1 MPSKYFPGIKAKMG
15 RWHYYIVQM
24 TMRDLTMIEF
34 AHQFDEFGGGLSEA
48 LQRELKADR
57 AKGEIVQ
64 YLINQPDRFFNAIV
78 IAGFGSAPAWYPV
91 TLEDNPELRIIADE
105 ELTETFGILKMG
117 DRTHY
122 YALDGQH
129 RLLAIKELLDPAGE
143 FLARRPHGFENE
155 TMAVVLVTP
164 TEAEGVDEFR
174 KRFRRLFGNL
184 NRYAKKMDE
193 ATNIIMDEDD
203 SIAIS
208 LRRLFADHEYF
219 KTVGADKDSTR
230 IFTQKGKNIPAG
242 SQYFTNIEV
251 LYSMCTE
258 VLTSASRLNALSSNG
273 DNLKTFLRF
282 RPDDL
287 VLESMYN
294 ELATIWTALIK
305 VFPEFEKTGTEMR
318 DNNITGVPD
327 AKTQN
332 HLLFRPIGQIPL
344 ATVVRTVLDSAPSDP
359 TTVDN
364 IVKEIKWLQKIPW
377 DLGEL
382 PWRNLV
388 WVEKSG
394 GDTDTQSIWKITE
407 KPGKKIRNFIVSILL
422 TVHSGDRLDDLKDT
436 YFDLITVVPGNQTS
450 RDLLWEQFCDSLK
463 PK

>member
-15 RWHYYIVQM
+15 RWNYYIVQM

-34 AHQFDEFGGGLSEA
+34 AHQFDEFGGALSEA

-143 FLARRPHGFENE
+143 FLAKRPKGFDNE

-164 TEAEGVDEFR
+164 TEAEGIGEFR
-174 KRFRRLFGNL
+174 TRFRRLFGNL

-203 SIAIS
+203 SVAIS
-208 LRRLFADHEYF
+208 LRRLFSDHPYF
-219 KTVGADKDSTR
+219 KTVGPDKDSTR
-230 IFTQKGKNIPAG
+230 IFTQKGSNIPVG
-242 SQYFTNIEV
+242 SQYFTNIET
-251 LYSMCTE
+251 LYKMCKE
-258 VLTSASRLNALSSNG
+258 LLSSASRLNALNSKG
-273 DNLKTFLRF
+273 DTLKEFLRF
-282 RPDDL
+282 RPTDE
-287 VLESMYN
+287 VLDSMYN

-305 VFPEFEKTGTEMR
+305 LFPEFEKQGTEMR
-318 DNNITGVPD
+318 DNNITDEPE
-327 AKTQN
+327 AHHQN
-332 HLLFRPIGQIPL
+332 HLLFRPIGQIPF
-344 ATVVRTVLDSAPSDP
+344 AKVVRTILDTAPSDP
-359 TTVDN
+359 LTVDN
-364 IVKEIKWLQKIPW
+364 IARAIKWLQKIRW
-377 DLGEL
+377 GLGEP
-382 PWRNLV
+382 PWRHLV
-388 WVEKSG
+388 WVEKPEV
-394 GDTDTQSIWKITE
+394 DTSSSWRITE
-407 KPGKKIRNFIVSILL
+407 KPRKKIENFIVNLLL
-422 TVHSGDRLDDLKDT
+422 TVHSGDPLDDFKDT
-436 YFDLITVVPGNQTS
+436 YFDLITVAPKIKTS
-450 RDLLWEQFCDSLK
+450 PDLLWEQFCDSIK
-463 PK
+463 P

>member
-1 MPSKYFPGIKAKMG
+1 
-15 RWHYYIVQM
+15 
-24 TMRDLTMIEF
+24 
-34 AHQFDEFGGGLSEA
+34 
-48 LQRELKADR
+48 
-57 AKGEIVQ
+57 
-64 YLINQPDRFFNAIV
+64 
-78 IAGFGSAPAWYPV
+78 
-91 TLEDNPELRIIADE
+91 
-105 ELTETFGILKMG
+105 
-117 DRTHY
+117 
-122 YALDGQH
+122 
-129 RLLAIKELLDPAGE
+129 
-143 FLARRPHGFENE
+143 
-155 TMAVVLVTP
+155 MAVVLVTP

-305 VFPEFEKTGTEMR
+305 VFPEFEKPGPKCATTISRGYLTQR
-318 DNNITGVPD
+318 PRITYC
-327 AKTQN
+327 
-332 HLLFRPIGQIPL
+332 
-344 ATVVRTVLDSAPSDP
+344 
-359 TTVDN
+359 
-364 IVKEIKWLQKIPW
+364 
-377 DLGEL
+377 LG
-382 PWRNLV
+382 
-388 WVEKSG
+388 
-394 GDTDTQSIWKITE
+394 
-407 KPGKKIRNFIVSILL
+407 
-422 TVHSGDRLDDLKDT
+422 RLDK
-436 YFDLITVVPGNQTS
+436 YPSQ
-450 RDLLWEQFCDSLK
+450 R
-463 PK
+463 